1 LISGHATTEP
11 TENTEYLCDSNREAV
26 VDMMDRIERAAEALS
41 RLGQP
46 EVAVVLGSGLS
57 SVLTLEEGRALEFGE
72 IPGFPVPTVSGHAG
86 RVEVGTVGGREVLV
100 QRGRIHYY
108 EGYGLS
114 EVVIPVRAYAVLG
127 VKTLIITNA
136 SGGIADGLSPGDLVL
151 ITDHINMLGG
161 NPLRGPNLERLGPR
175 FPDMTAAYD
184 PGLRERAKEVAARLG
199 IELKEGVYLAT
210 MGPSYETPAEIRAF
224 KTLGADLVGMS
235 TVPEVIAARHAGLK
249 VLGISCVT
257 NFAAGIAKQPLSHE
271 EVIETTR
278 RKAAELSRLLSTLI
292 PQL

>member
-1 LISGHATTEP
+1 MTPSK
-11 TENTEYLCDSNREAV
+11 EAAL
-26 VDMMDRIERAAEALS
+26 DMMDRIEGAAKALS
-41 RLGQP
+41 RLGRP
-46 EVAVVLGSGLS
+46 EAAVVLGSGLS
-57 SVLTLEEGRALEFGE
+57 GVLPLERERKLSFNE
-72 IPGFPVPTVSGHAG
+72 IPGFPVPTVAGHVGEVA
-86 RVEVGTVGGREVLV
+86 VGTVEGREVLV

-108 EGYGLS
+108 EGYDLA

-136 SGGIADGLSPGDLVL
+136 SGGIGDGFLPGDLVL
-151 ITDHINMLGG
+151 ICDHINMMGA
-161 NPLRGPNLERLGPR
+161 NPLRGPNLDRLGPR
-175 FPDMTAAYD
+175 FPDMSAAYD
-184 PGLRERAKEVAARLG
+184 PGLRERAKEVAAGLG

-224 KTLGADLVGMS
+224 KALGADLVGMS
-235 TVPEVIAARHAGLK
+235 TVPEVIAACHAGMR

-257 NFAAGIAKQPLSHE
+257 NYAAGIAKQPLSHE

-278 RKAAELSRLLSTLI
+278 RKAAELSRLLSALI

>member
-1 LISGHATTEP
+1 MELQE
-11 TENTEYLCDSNREAV
+11 
-26 VDMMDRIERAAEALS
+26 RIERAAKAIAG
-41 RLGQP
+41 LGRP
-46 EVAVVLGSGLS
+46 EVAVILGSGLS
-57 SVLTLEEGRALEFGE
+57 DVLPLEGVRSLSFGE
-72 IPGFPVPTVSGHAG
+72 VPGFPVPTVAGHAG
-86 RVEVGTVGGREVLV
+86 RVEVGKTGDREVLV

-108 EGYGLS
+108 EGYDLS
-114 EVVIPVRAYAVLG
+114 EVVIPIRAYALLG
-127 VKTLIITNA
+127 VKTLVITNA
-136 SGGIADGLSPGDLVL
+136 SGGIADGFRPGDLVL
-151 ITDHINMLGG
+151 ISDHINMLGA

-175 FPDMTAAYD
+175 FPDMTQAYD
-184 PGLRERAKEVAARLG
+184 PNLRARAKEVAARLG

-278 RKAAELSRLLSTLI
+278 RKAAELSRLLSALV